1 MKEFGTHEYENMAYI
16 NCDRAVEMKSL
27 FYDFDTTRLIRSFS
41 SISNTANHPGTTL
54 IILDEIQETPLGVTA
69 LKYFSEDAPKYH
81 KIVVGSLLG
90 VSLHTGTCL
99 SCHQS

>member
-1 MKEFGTHEYENMAYI
+1 MKEFGTHEYENMSYI

-54 IILDEIQETPLGVTA
+54 IILDEIQETPLGITA
-69 LKYFSEDAPKYH
+69 LNTFQRM
-81 KIVVGSLLG
+81 LRN
-90 VSLHTGTCL
+90 TT
-99 SCHQS
+99 